1 METHLR
7 ILAARFRPSFAKS
20 VSLPERG
27 RGECRVM
34 ASPMARLQQKKQA
47 AVTTGSAGSSDI
59 PRATVLRLIPRS
71 PWSAGLD
78 SLHRLREVTSRRL
91 DPSVGESGPHG
102 FAVRAGLARL
112 ATPARPSHPVP
123 TFVAIGQ
130 TPLHVEAGR
139 ADRTICF

>member
-20 VSLPERG
+20 VSLLKRG

-59 PRATVLRLIPRS
+59 PRAMVLRLVPRS
-71 PWSAGLD
+71 PWSTGLD
-78 SLHRLREVTSRRL
+78 SLHPPGLVTRGLS
-91 DPSVGESGPHG
+91 PASG
-102 FAVRAGLARL
+102 
-112 ATPARPSHPVP
+112 
-123 TFVAIGQ
+123 GQ
-130 TPLHVEAGR
+130 DHTA
-139 ADRTICF
+139 